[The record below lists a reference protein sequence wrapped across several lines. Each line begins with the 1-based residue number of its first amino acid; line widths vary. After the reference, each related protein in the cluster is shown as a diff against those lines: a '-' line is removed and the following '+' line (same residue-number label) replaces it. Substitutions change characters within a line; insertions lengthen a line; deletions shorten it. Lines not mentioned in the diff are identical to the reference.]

1 MNTVGPLQLVVINFD
16 SAVLPTLAHA
26 QVDHLR
32 RRSLIGLIDSVVT
45 VKGKDGELIVL
56 DTLDAPRGDPRWS
69 GLLSKALFG
78 LPNQG
83 SWKARSFPEP
93 NSSIE
98 RQSDFSV
105 TEEQLL
111 EIADLIPVNSRAL
124 ILLIEHLWAAE
135 LDIAAAEAHGHV
147 LANCWITPT
156 LLSQMLLREQPL
168 LK

>member
-1 MNTVGPLQLVVINFD
+1 MNTIGPLQLVIINFD

-32 RRSLIGLIDSVVT
+32 RRGLVGLIDSVVT
-45 VKGKDGELIVL
+45 VKGNDGNLIVL

-69 GLLSKALFG
+69 GVLGEALFG
-78 LPNQG
+78 LPSRG
-83 SWKARSFPEP
+83 SWTANSFPEP
-93 NSSIE
+93 NSSPE
-98 RQSDFSV
+98 RRSDLSV

-156 LLSQMLLREQPL
+156 LLSQMRMREQPL